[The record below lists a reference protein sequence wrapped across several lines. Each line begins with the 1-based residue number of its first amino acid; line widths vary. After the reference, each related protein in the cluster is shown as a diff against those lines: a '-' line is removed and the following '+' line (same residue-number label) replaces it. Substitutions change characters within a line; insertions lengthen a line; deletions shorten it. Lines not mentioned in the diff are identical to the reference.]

1 MYSDL
6 KVCALQSNKLVILA
20 NSQEECEKAF
30 EILFKVIRKSTLP
43 ISKDFCIQSDEF
55 QSLVSR
61 LQRGALVQIEVL
73 QDCEEDLVKIIGI
86 EEDLSKVAKEI
97 GDFIK
102 NGGIR
107 SVAYRPQV
115 PHHVWSFLA
124 KRVNHEI
131 VKQIAEDLKQY
142 SISIQITDDQEHYLV
157 RGFNTG
163 IEQCK
168 QRLSELASMI
178 AEQEKKF
185 EYPGVKQLF
194 LDQSGKEQLIMI
206 GREMDVEI
214 ELVSSRRRYSKM
226 PVPLPRKF
234 SLPTKKAET
243 FIYDVCNF
251 STNEGINVSWKYGSI
266 ENEVVSN
273 ASIESVMVYLHI
285 VAFINIDFLQ
295 YVPSAGSR

>member
-1 MYSDL
+1 MYFDL

-30 EILFKVIRKSTLP
+30 EILFQVIRKCTLP

-86 EEDLSKVAKEI
+86 EEDVSKVAKEI

-107 SVAYRPQV
+107 SETYRPQV
-115 PHHVWSFLA
+115 PHQVWSFLA

-157 RGFNTG
+157 RGFNIG
-163 IEQCK
+163 IEQCE

-194 LDQSGKEQLIMI
+194 LDQSGKEQLIMTE
-206 GREMDVEI
+206 REMGVKI
-214 ELVSSRRRYSKM
+214 EMVHSGKRYSKM
-226 PVPLPRKF
+226 PVPLPRTF
-234 SLPTKKAET
+234 SLPTKKAES

-251 STNEGINVSWKYGSI
+251 TTKEGINVSWKYGSI

-273 ASIESVMVYLHI
+273 ASDPMS
-285 VAFINIDFLQ
+285 
-295 YVPSAGSR
+295 SG